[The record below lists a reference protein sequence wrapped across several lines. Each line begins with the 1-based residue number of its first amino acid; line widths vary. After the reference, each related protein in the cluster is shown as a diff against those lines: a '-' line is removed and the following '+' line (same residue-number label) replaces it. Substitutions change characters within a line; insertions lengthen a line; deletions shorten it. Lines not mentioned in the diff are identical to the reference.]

1 MLVAQVAF
9 HLLSPVLMYCIRDH
23 WEAVSNHKQHTP
35 LQKLQELWETALQSR
50 KFTLK
55 LLGFPDPKTTH
66 TSSEE

>member
-9 HLLSPVLMYCIRDH
+9 HLLSPVLMYCTQDH
-23 WEAVSNHKQHTP
+23 WGVVSNHKQQTL
-35 LQKLQELWETALQSR
+35 LQKLQGLWETALQSR
-50 KFTLK
+50 KFKLK